1 MQKTITLPV
10 KKVIFMEDRAQVK
23 RFSTLQLESGRNQL
37 IIEGI
42 SPFLLNKSLYFHP
55 VQQLQCQNLKV
66 QRTSLHK
73 EDSYQAESH
82 AIYLERE
89 ALEKELKQL
98 EVELS
103 LFNNARKDL
112 VLLRSQ
118 FIKEIEQE
126 VSNGRSDRAFWQANM
141 LSLNEQGEILKNE
154 KLTLLCRQD
163 LLSRQNDS
171 KNLKLQALKQQVH
184 EKASILMDIDCA
196 AAGDYEIQIEYLL
209 PGACWR
215 PSYRAK
221 LNTKTQQ
228 MTLISGATLWQN
240 TGENWQDI
248 QVLLST
254 QRSSLGTNIPD
265 LKQDYLYTRRKRPVL
280 KVSYSEE
287 SVSEFNEIQKI
298 HQMPGIDD
306 GGDAINLSCPQKMNL
321 KSDAYPVKVDLTHL
335 ELEVKLRNVAYPE
348 LLESVIL
355 QSLAV
360 NSSSQRLLAG
370 PVELIKDGGVIG
382 ETNIDVVA
390 PGEKFSLDWG
400 ADEYLVL
407 KRKTKSSQTDKLLS
421 TWRVDNHE
429 VDNYLS
435 NLSQEEKILTLI
447 ERVPVSDIEQV
458 KIEVNTKKTSEA
470 KKPNKDGFLEWEICL
485 AADDHQKIELH
496 YATKKKNAV
505 VE

>member
-1 MQKTITLPV
+1 MQKTINLPV
-10 KKVIFMEDRAQVK
+10 KKVVFMEDRAQVK
-23 RFSTLQLESGRNQL
+23 RVSTLALQTGRNQL
-37 IIEGI
+37 LIEGI

-55 VQQLQCQNLKV
+55 VYQLQCQNLMV

-73 EDSYQAESH
+73 EEVYQAESQG
-82 AIYLERE
+82 IYLERE

-103 LFNNARKDL
+103 LFNSARKDL

-118 FIKEIEQE
+118 FIKEIELE

-141 LSLNEQGEILKNE
+141 QSLNDQSEELKSQKLSLM
-154 KLTLLCRQD
+154 CRQD
-163 LLSRQNDS
+163 LLSREIDS

-196 AAGDYEIQIEYLL
+196 EAGDYEIQIEYLL

-215 PSYRAK
+215 PSYKVK
-221 LNTKTQQ
+221 LNTKTQH
-228 MTLISGATLWQN
+228 MKLISGASLWQN

-248 QVLLST
+248 QVSLST
-254 QRSSLGTNIPD
+254 QRGSLGTNIPE

-280 KVSYSEE
+280 KVTYSEE
-287 SVSEFNEIQKI
+287 TVSEFNEIQKI
-298 HQMPGIDD
+298 TQMPGIDD
-306 GGDAINLSCPQKMNL
+306 GGDVITLNCPGKMTLN
-321 KSDAYPVKVDLTHL
+321 SDAYPVKVDLNHI
-335 ELEVKLRNVAYPE
+335 ELEVELRNLAYPE

-360 NSSSQRLLAG
+360 NNSSQRLLAG

-382 ETNIDVVA
+382 KSTLDVIA
-390 PGEKFSLDWG
+390 PGQKFSLDWG

-421 TWRVDNHE
+421 TWRVDNNE

-435 NLSQEEKILTLI
+435 NLSSEEKTLTLI

-458 KIEVNTKKTSEA
+458 KIEVDSKKTSGA
-470 KKPNKDGFLEWEICL
+470 KGPNKDGFVEWEITL
-485 AADDHQKIELH
+485 SADDHQKVELH